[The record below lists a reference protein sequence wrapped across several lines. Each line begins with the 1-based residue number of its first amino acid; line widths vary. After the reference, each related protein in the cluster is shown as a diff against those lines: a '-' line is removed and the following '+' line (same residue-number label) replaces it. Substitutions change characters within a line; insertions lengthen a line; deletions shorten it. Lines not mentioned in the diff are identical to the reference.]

1 MSKNNFLI
9 RRGLVSWLIFS
20 QIKSFGQSRVGSVSF
35 ITDFLWHSLAH
46 SNWNLLVFSSAL
58 LSWHLGTL
66 LKGLVSTH
74 LVWNLD
80 TNLSWH
86 ILAQLLW
93 HIIAHWV
100 CNLSLLGLGHILTLI
115 VGVALACSGDWCPD
129 LVVSVALPLVFAVLL
144 VLGGAFGLCVRLI
157 LSSVLVNTHVLVN
170 GLALLLIHCVALL
183 SGCGLTL
190 SLESSFAHIVV
201 LGHTLLGF
209 RFLVGRVPDGG
220 ILCSA
225 LNTTGDL
232 LGRCSNR
239 LDASISLR
247 ITCGQSH
254 NHKS

>member
-20 QIKSFGQSRVGSVSF
+20 QIKSFRQSRVGSVSF

-46 SNWNLLVFSSAL
+46 SNWNLLVFSCAL
-58 LSWHLGTL
+58 
-66 LKGLVSTH
+66 
-74 LVWNLD
+74 
-80 TNLSWH
+80 LSWH

-100 CNLSLLGLGHILTLI
+100 GNLSLLGLGHILALI

-144 VLGGAFGLCVRLI
+144 VLGGAFGLCVRFI

-170 GLALLLIHCVALL
+170 GLALLLIDCVALL

-190 SLESSFAHIVV
+190 SLKSSFAHIVV
-201 LGHTLLGF
+201 LGHTLLGLGL
-209 RFLVGRVPDGG
+209 LVGRVPDGG

-225 LNTTGDL
+225 LDTTGDL